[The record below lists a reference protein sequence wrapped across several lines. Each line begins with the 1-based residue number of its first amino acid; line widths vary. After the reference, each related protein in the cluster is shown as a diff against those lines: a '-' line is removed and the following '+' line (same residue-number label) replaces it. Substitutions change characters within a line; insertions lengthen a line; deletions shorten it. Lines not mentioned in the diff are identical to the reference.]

1 MKNQPSNIPSKR
13 KSTLTFFL
21 LVFLM
26 SAVFW
31 LLGAVTD
38 QALPEETSI
47 DLPISSLMGV
57 CPIIAGL
64 LLVHRENGVDGVK
77 SLLKRAFDYKRIK
90 RRIWYLPTLLLM
102 PVIVFLVN
110 GLEHGSSIAV
120 PEHQNLVLMVV
131 ISTLLYFIE
140 ALTEEV
146 GWLGYVCD
154 PMQARWGALTASI
167 ILGVVWAIWHI
178 IPFIQTHQSTNWI
191 AWQAANLVVTRILIT
206 WIYNNTGKSVFAAIL
221 YHTMNNVS
229 TVLLPMFGLIYDPVV
244 TTITLSAVALI
255 VIFLW
260 GPKTLSSY
268 RFTKSKIGVQNTSRS
283 F

>member
-13 KSTLTFFL
+13 KSILTFFV

-64 LLVHRENGVDGVK
+64 ILVHRENGADGVK
-77 SLLKRAFDYKRIK
+77 SLLMRAFDYKRIK
-90 RRIWYLPTLLLM
+90 RKIWYLPTLLLM

-120 PEHQNLVLMVV
+120 PEHQNLVLMVM

-146 GWLGYVCD
+146 GWLGYVFD
-154 PMQARWGALTASI
+154 PMLARWEALTASI
-167 ILGVVWAIWHI
+167 ILGVVWTIWHI

-260 GPKTLSSY
+260 GPKTLSSF
-268 RFTKSKIGVQNTSRS
+268 RFTKSKIGVQNPSRS